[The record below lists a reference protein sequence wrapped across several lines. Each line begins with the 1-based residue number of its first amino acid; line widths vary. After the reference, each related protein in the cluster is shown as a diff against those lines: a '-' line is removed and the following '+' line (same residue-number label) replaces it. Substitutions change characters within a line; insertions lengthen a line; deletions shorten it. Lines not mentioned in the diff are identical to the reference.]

1 MKHSKRI
8 ALLTL
13 VFVFFISVLS
23 PVYAATKPPLEDC
36 AHQGAF
42 QDAYAI
48 QSTELASIDSQ
59 RETPQATFSI
69 VYPSTTQGTI
79 SPGRDFYV
87 IGTISNGS
95 TIPSSSKLKVTLLKN
110 NQVQQEVI
118 AESKDNYNGLWM
130 NYPKLTTYS
139 SSFNNQCAMPD
150 LVYIAGEALGPDG
163 IPPSFKDAWRKCYY
177 TDKFFA
183 ALFISGTDN
192 TLDLNNNRQDG
203 TQIPELTSGTYTV
216 RVTLLDSTG
225 NSYNMASKTISV
237 QHSSKII
244 LSRFSPD
251 EHNQRVTQY
260 ANENGVHILLDPF
273 PGYWSKSLLPEIRSN
288 GGDFFGE
295 IKPRWRTADAQ
306 EYVTSTS
313 HFFMYN
319 VTPTSATYNVEI
331 GKLQSLQRIQSMTRL
346 YYKYGEP
353 SLPNMTPTSSLL
365 STMPSSDKVAITRV
379 DYQSTAGAADAD
391 NVLNTATLTNA
402 VHNILPSSAA
412 AVKKDRQF
420 SVYGV
425 CAPIQNVSSDI
436 VYDSSERTYTINNVI
451 SKAVYTFKNSSGQTL
466 DTFTKQI
473 SGLAR
478 TFGSGSAQNSVLEF
492 RHVFSLNQQN
502 YSTGSTY
509 TVSVEFF
516 DSHNASIDTKSF
528 NILVQ

>member
-1 MKHSKRI
+1 MKQRQRI
-8 ALLTL
+8 AALTL
-13 VFVFFISVLS
+13 VSVFLISMLS
-23 PVYAATKPPLEDC
+23 PVYAATLPTLETYSP
-36 AHQGAF
+36 QPVY
-42 QDAYAI
+42 QDANEL
-48 QSTELASIDSQ
+48 QSTELTSLDPQ
-59 RETPQATFSI
+59 RAAPQATFSI
-69 VYPSTTQGTI
+69 VYPSNDQGTI

-95 TIPSSSKLKVTLLKN
+95 TIPSNSKLKVTLLKN
-110 NQVQQEVI
+110 NQIQQEVI

-150 LVYIAGEALGPDG
+150 LVYIAGEAPGSDG

-183 ALFISGTDN
+183 ALFISGTNN
-192 TLDLNNNRQDG
+192 TLDLNNKRQDG

-216 RVTLLDSTG
+216 RVTLVDSTG
-225 NSYNMASKTISV
+225 TSYNMVSKTISV

-353 SLPNMTPTSSLL
+353 SLPNMTPTSSPLV
-365 STMPSSDKVAITRV
+365 TMPSSDKVAITRV
-379 DYQSTAGAADAD
+379 DYQNTAGATDVD
-391 NVLNTATLTNA
+391 NVLNTSTLSSA
-402 VHNILPSSAA
+402 VHNIMPASTAS
-412 AVKKDRQF
+412 VKRDRQF

-425 CAPIQNVSSDI
+425 CSPIQNSSSDI

-451 SKAVYTFKNSSGQTL
+451 NKAVYTFKNSSGQTL
-466 DTFTKQI
+466 DTYTKQI
-473 SGLAR
+473 TGLAR

-492 RHVFSLNQQN
+492 RHVFSLNQQK
-502 YSTGSTY
+502 YSVGSTY
-509 TVSVEFF
+509 SVNVEFF
-516 DSHNASIDTKSF
+516 DSHNTSIITKTF